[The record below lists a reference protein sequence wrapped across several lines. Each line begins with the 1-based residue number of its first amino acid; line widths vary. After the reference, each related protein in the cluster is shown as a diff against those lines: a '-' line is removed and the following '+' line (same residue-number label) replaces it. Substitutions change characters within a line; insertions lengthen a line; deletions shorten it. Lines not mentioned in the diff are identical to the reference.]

1 MAAVLNAE
9 RLEVSVDGLT
19 LSPDPEERPG
29 AEGAP
34 LLPPP
39 LPPPSPPGSG
49 RGPGA
54 PGEQLE
60 SGEAVAGGAAAE
72 ARRLELHWGFGL
84 EDLYGLAL
92 RFFKEKDGK
101 AFHPTYEEK
110 LKLVALHK
118 QILMGPYNPDT
129 CPEVGFFDVL
139 GNDRRREWAALGN
152 MSKEDAMV
160 EFLKLLNRCCYLFS
174 TYVASHKIEKEEQE
188 KKRKEE
194 EERRRRE
201 EEERERLQKEEEKRR
216 REEEE
221 RLRREEEE
229 RRRIEEERLR
239 LEQQKQQIMAALNSQ
254 TAVQFQQ
261 YAAQQYPGNY
271 EQQQIL
277 IRQLQEQHYQQYMQQ
292 LYQVQLA
299 QQQAALQKQQEVA
312 VAGASL
318 STSSKVN
325 SAGPSDMMSVNG
337 QAKTHTD
344 NSEKE
349 LEPEAAEEA
358 LENGPKESVPGVA
371 APSMWTRP
379 QIKDFKEKIRQDADS
394 VITVGRGEVVTV
406 RVPTHEEG
414 SYLFWE
420 FATDNYDIGFGVYF
434 EWTDSPNTAV
444 SVHVSES
451 SDDEEE
457 EEENI
462 SSEEKAKKNT
472 NKPLLDEIVP
482 VYRRDCHEE
491 VYAGS
496 HQYPG
501 RGVYLLKFDNSYS
514 LWRSKSVYYRVYYT
528 R

>member
-1 MAAVLNAE
+1 MAAALGSG

-19 LSPDPEERPG
+19 LSPSSEAPPPPPPCEARPG
-29 AEGAP
+29 PGEPGA
-34 LLPPP
+34 
-39 LPPPSPPGSG
+39 G
-49 RGPGA
+49 RSRAGAGPGCA
-54 PGEQLE
+54 E
-60 SGEAVAGGAAAE
+60 AGGEEAALSPE
-72 ARRLELHWGFGL
+72 RRWGFAL
-84 EDLYGLAL
+84 EELYGLAL

-118 QILMGPYNPDT
+118 QVLLGPYNPDT

-139 GNDRRREWAALGN
+139 GNDRRKEWAALGN
-152 MSKEDAMV
+152 MSKQEAMT
-160 EFLKLLNRCCYLFS
+160 EFVKLLNRCCHLFS
-174 TYVASHKIEKEEQE
+174 TYVTSHKIEKEEQE
-188 KKRKEE
+188 KKRREE

-239 LEQQKQQIMAALNSQ
+239 MEQQKQQIMAALNSQ
-254 TAVQFQQ
+254 TAMQFQQ

-299 QQQAALQKQQEVA
+299 QQQAALQKQQEAVVA
-312 VAGASL
+312 AAGTPLTTAQ
-318 STSSKVN
+318 KVN
-325 SAGPSDMMSVNG
+325 IPAQGDIPSVNG
-337 QAKTHTD
+337 QASTHAD
-344 NSEKE
+344 SPEKE
-349 LEPEAAEEA
+349 LDPEALEEA
-358 LENGPKESVPGVA
+358 LENGPKDSVPVIA

-451 SDDEEE
+451 SDDEDE
-457 EEENI
+457 EEENT
-462 SSEEKAKKNT
+462 SSEEKAKKNA
-472 NKPLLDEIVP
+472 NKPQLDEIVP

-514 LWRSKSVYYRVYYT
+514 LWRSKTVYYRVYYT

>member
-1 MAAVLNAE
+1 MAVVSSAE
-9 RLEVSVDGLT
+9 RLEVSIDGLT
-19 LSPDPEERPG
+19 LTPDHEE
-29 AEGAP
+29 
-34 LLPPP
+34 LSHPPP
-39 LPPPSPPGSG
+39 
-49 RGPGA
+49 REEEA
-54 PGEQLE
+54 AGERAEENEAQSLE
-60 SGEAVAGGAAAE
+60 Q
-72 ARRLELHWGFGL
+72 RWGFTL
-84 EDLYGLAL
+84 EELYGLAL

-118 QILMGPYNPDT
+118 QVLLGPYNPDT
-129 CPEVGFFDVL
+129 SPEVGFFDVL

-152 MSKEDAMV
+152 MEKQEAMT
-160 EFLKLLNRCCYLFS
+160 EFVTLLNRCCHLFS
-174 TYVASHKIEKEEQE
+174 TYVTSHKIEREEQE
-188 KKRKEE
+188 RKRREE
-194 EERRRRE
+194 EERRRQE
-201 EEERERLQKEEEKRR
+201 EEERQRLQREEEKRR

-229 RRRIEEERLR
+229 RLRAEDERYR
-239 LEQQKQQIMAALNSQ
+239 MEQQKQQIMAALNSQ

-261 YAAQQYPGNY
+261 YAAQQYPGNF

-299 QQQAALQKQQEVA
+299 QQQAALQKQQEAMGPATNSPQNSPSKIKAVNVA
-312 VAGASL
+312 ASGE
-318 STSSKVN
+318 
-325 SAGPSDMMSVNG
+325 APSVNG
-337 QAKTHTD
+337 QNHTD
-344 NSEKE
+344 SMETDVGTDP
-349 LEPEAAEEA
+349 LEDI
-358 LENGPKESVPGVA
+358 LENGPKESAPVIA

-420 FATDNYDIGFGVYF
+420 FATDSYDIGFGVYF
-434 EWTDSPNTAV
+434 EWTDSPNTSV

-451 SDDEEE
+451 SEEE
-457 EEENI
+457 EEDEENPN
-462 SSEEKAKKNT
+462 SNGKAKKNT
-472 NKPLLDEIVP
+472 NKPQLDEIVP

>member
-34 LLPPP
+34 LLPSP
-39 LPPPSPPGSG
+39 LPSPSSPGSG
-49 RGPGA
+49 RGSGTAGEQPV
-54 PGEQLE
+54 PGEAE
-60 SGEAVAGGAAAE
+60 EE
-72 ARRLELHWGFGL
+72 ARRLEQLWGFGL
-84 EDLYGLAL
+84 EELYGLAL

-118 QILMGPYNPDT
+118 QVLMGPYNPDT

-139 GNDRRREWAALGN
+139 GNDRRKEWAALGS

-160 EFLKLLNRCCYLFS
+160 QFVKLLNRCCHLFS
-174 TYVASHKIEKEEQE
+174 TYVTSHKIEKEEQE

-201 EEERERLQKEEEKRR
+201 EEERERLLKEEEMRR

-221 RLRREEEE
+221 RLKREEEE
-229 RRRIEEERLR
+229 RRRAEEERLR

-299 QQQAALQKQQEVA
+299 QQQAALQKQQDVT

-318 STSSKVN
+318 PTSSKVN
-325 SAGPSDMMSVNG
+325 AVVTSDKVSVNG

-344 NSEKE
+344 NCEKE
-349 LEPEAAEEA
+349 LEPEAAEEV
-358 LENGPKESVPGVA
+358 LENGPKEN
-371 APSMWTRP
+371 
-379 QIKDFKEKIRQDADS
+379 
-394 VITVGRGEVVTV
+394 ITC
-406 RVPTHEEG
+406 
-414 SYLFWE
+414 
-420 FATDNYDIGFGVYF
+420 
-434 EWTDSPNTAV
+434 
-444 SVHVSES
+444 
-451 SDDEEE
+451 
-457 EEENI
+457 
-462 SSEEKAKKNT
+462 EEKAKKNA

>member
-1 MAAVLNAE
+1 MAAQLNVE
-9 RLEVSVDGLT
+9 QQLEVSLDGLT
-19 LSPDPEERPG
+19 LSPDSEERPG

-34 LLPPP
+34 LLPSASS
-39 LPPPSPPGSG
+39 PSGTG

-54 PGEQLE
+54 AGQQPEPGE
-60 SGEAVAGGAAAE
+60 AAAAE
-72 ARRLELHWGFGL
+72 GAAEEARRMEQHWGFGL
-84 EDLYGLAL
+84 EELYGLAL
-92 RFFKEKDGK
+92 RFFKIKDGK

-110 LKLVALHK
+110 LKFVALHK
-118 QILMGPYNPDT
+118 QVLLGPYNPDT

-152 MSKEDAMV
+152 TSKEDAMV
-160 EFLKLLNRCCYLFS
+160 EFVKLLNRCCPLFS
-174 TYVASHKIEKEEQE
+174 AYVASHRIEKEEEE
-188 KKRKEE
+188 KRRKAE
-194 EERRRRE
+194 EERRQRE
-201 EEERERLQKEEEKRR
+201 EEERERLQKEEERR
-216 REEEE
+216 KREEEE

-318 STSSKVN
+318 PASSKVN
-325 SAGPSDMMSVNG
+325 AAGAGDMMSVNG
-337 QAKTHTD
+337 QAKTHTVS
-344 NSEKE
+344 SEKE
-349 LEPEAAEEA
+349 IEPEVAEEA
-358 LENGPKESVPGVA
+358 LENGPKESLPVIA

-394 VITVGRGEVVTV
+394 VITVRRGEVVTV

-420 FATDNYDIGFGVYF
+420 FATDSYDIGFGVYF
-434 EWTDSPNTAV
+434 EWTDSPNAAV

-451 SDDEEE
+451 SDDDEE
-457 EEENI
+457 EEENVT
-462 SSEEKAKKNT
+462 SEEKAKKNA

>member
-29 AEGAP
+29 AEAGEQP
-34 LLPPP
+34 E
-39 LPPPSPPGSG
+39 
-49 RGPGA
+49 
-54 PGEQLE
+54 PGET
-60 SGEAVAGGAAAE
+60 AAGGAAEE

-84 EDLYGLAL
+84 EELYGLAL

-118 QILMGPYNPDT
+118 QVLMGPYNPDT

-160 EFLKLLNRCCYLFS
+160 EFVKLLNRCCHLFS

-188 KKRKEE
+188 KKS
-194 EERRRRE
+194 
-201 EEERERLQKEEEKRR
+201 
-216 REEEE
+216 
-221 RLRREEEE
+221 
-229 RRRIEEERLR
+229 R
-239 LEQQKQQIMAALNSQ
+239 LEQQKNQKSHNQRLKIPSLPQGDDGGDDDRLVLPLHPGFSLKTLTKKLEVFRQQIMAALNSQ

-312 VAGASL
+312 VAGASVPL
-318 STSSKVN
+318 SSKVN
-325 SAGPSDMMSVNG
+325 AAAPGDRMSING
-337 QAKTHTD
+337 QAKPHTD
-344 NSEKE
+344 SSKKE

-358 LENGPKESVPGVA
+358 MENGPKDSLPVIA

-451 SDDEEE
+451 SDDDEEE
-457 EEENI
+457 EAKNI
-462 SSEEKAKKNT
+462 NSEEKAKKNA

>member
-1 MAAVLNAE
+1 MAAVLSSD

-19 LSPDPEERPG
+19 LSPNAEGPHCEARPG
-29 AEGAP
+29 EPAAGRSRAG
-34 LLPPP
+34 
-39 LPPPSPPGSG
+39 PGS
-49 RGPGA
+49 PGQA
-54 PGEQLE
+54 EAG
-60 SGEAVAGGAAAE
+60 GEAAEEEEEEEAALNPE
-72 ARRLELHWGFGL
+72 RRWGFAL
-84 EDLYGLAL
+84 EELYGLAL

-118 QILMGPYNPDT
+118 QVLLGPYNPDT

-139 GNDRRREWAALGN
+139 GNDRRKEWAALGN
-152 MSKEDAMV
+152 MSKQKAMT
-160 EFLKLLNRCCYLFS
+160 EFVKLLNRCCHLFS
-174 TYVASHKIEKEEQE
+174 TYVTSHKIEKEEQE
-188 KKRKEE
+188 KKRREE

-239 LEQQKQQIMAALNSQ
+239 MEQQKQQIMAALNSQ
-254 TAVQFQQ
+254 TAIQFQQ

-299 QQQAALQKQQEVA
+299 QQQAALQKQQEVV
-312 VAGASL
+312 VAATGTPLTTA
-318 STSSKVN
+318 SKVN
-325 SAGPSDMMSVNG
+325 APTPGDTPSING
-337 QAKTHTD
+337 QASAHAD
-344 NSEKE
+344 SPEKE
-349 LEPEAAEEA
+349 LDPEALEEA
-358 LENGPKESVPGVA
+358 LENGPKDAVPVIA

-451 SDDEEE
+451 SDDEDE
-457 EEENI
+457 EEENT
-462 SSEEKAKKNT
+462 SNEEKAKKNA
-472 NKPLLDEIVP
+472 NKPQLDEIVP

-514 LWRSKSVYYRVYYT
+514 LWRSKTVYYRVYYT